1 MVPSAS
7 ASPAPRAG
15 RRRWWLP
22 AVAIAVVVLA
32 VVAGLFATGVVRF
45 GGSSSPAPAYEI
57 FSQAQSTAQAGAGSV
72 AGGPWYAA
80 FGAAVSLPDAVLE
93 PTTNL
98 SSLLSVTNCTPVWP
112 GGEPANLAIPATGP
126 SASVGAAA
134 FWTFGLKNATN
145 ALLVETVS
153 DGVASA
159 VFELSGSA
167 CSGTIGYLSTFPAGV
182 VDSPAIVST
191 ANAAGGAAFLAAHP
205 NSTRL
210 WGAIGGITVGIFGIS
225 PEWFVEYTTCSVPT
239 SSGATGAVFNAT
251 LGGTSGAVIKSST
264 GTTNCVVTAPTGLS
278 LALHPASSPV
288 AVRKAI

>member
-1 MVPSAS
+1 M
-7 ASPAPRAG
+7 
-15 RRRWWLP
+15 
-22 AVAIAVVVLA
+22 VVLA
-32 VVAGLFATGVVRF
+32 VVAGLYATGVVHF
-45 GGSSSPAPAYEI
+45 GSSSSSSPAYQI
-57 FSQAQSTAQAGAGSV
+57 FSQAKSTAQSGASSV
-72 AGGPWYAA
+72 SGGPWYAA
-80 FGAAVSLPDAVLE
+80 FGAAVSVPTALLE
-93 PTTNL
+93 PTANL
-98 SSLLSVTNCTPVWP
+98 SGLISATNCTPVWP

-126 SASVGAAA
+126 SASTGAAA

-167 CSGTIGYLSTFPAGV
+167 CSGTIGYLSTFPSGV

-205 NSTRL
+205 NSTEL

-225 PEWFVEYTTCSVPT
+225 PEWFVEYTTCTVPT
-239 SSGATGAVFNAT
+239 TTGAVGAVFNAT

-264 GTTNCVVTAPTGLS
+264 GSANCALTAPTGLS
-278 LALHPASSPV
+278 LPLQPASSPV